1 MYELI
6 NNTPLPIREY
16 SGQRVVTFKDIDG
29 AHQRPDGTAR
39 KRFNDNRKHFIEG
52 VDFFKI
58 NQPSEI
64 RTLGFERPQGG
75 TPEAIILVTLTGYLM
90 IAKSLTDDLSWG
102 VQRMLVSYFTDRP
115 TGTYSELLSKYAD
128 LESRLNEIESKL
140 TAKAKPRK
148 SREETQRENAVYVM
162 EKLEQAKETTITKSK
177 LLRECRTLNARELT
191 EALKLLDEMHFISYL
206 KIQNGG
212 RGKPKEL
219 IIILQSA

>member
-29 AHQRPDGTAR
+29 VHQRPDGTAR
-39 KRFNDNRKHFIEG
+39 KRFNDNRQYFIEG

-58 NQPSEI
+58 TPSEF
-64 RTLGFERPQGG
+64 RTALLGEMDMRQQNDI
-75 TPEAIILVTLTGYLM
+75 TLVTLTGYLM

-212 RGKPKEL
+212 GRPKEL